1 MENQQQQKYD
11 GYTNRDSSFNT
22 IDTGSGFHHS
32 CLYFNLKDLYDSSI
46 EYNAN
51 IIDREFEN
59 IRLSI
64 VLYRIVTLYYWQ

>member
-11 GYTNRDSSFNT
+11 GYKNRDSSFNT
-22 IDTGSGFHHS
+22 IDTGSGFHHP

-46 EYNAN
+46 ESNA
-51 IIDREFEN
+51 DKFEN

>member
-11 GYTNRDSSFNT
+11 GYKNRDSSFNT

-46 EYNAN
+46 ESNA
-51 IIDREFEN
+51 DKFEK